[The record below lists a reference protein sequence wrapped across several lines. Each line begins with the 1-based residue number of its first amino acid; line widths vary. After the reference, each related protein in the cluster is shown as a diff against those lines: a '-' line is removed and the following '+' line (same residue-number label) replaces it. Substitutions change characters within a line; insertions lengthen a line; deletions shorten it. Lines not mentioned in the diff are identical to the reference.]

1 LRPVV
6 INCVIWD
13 EPAKTWAKANGHAAA
28 GGIVALRLGLDAL
41 AQYFR
46 L

>member
-1 LRPVV
+1 LRQVV
-6 INCVIWD
+6 VNCVIWD
-13 EPAKTWAKANGHAAA
+13 EPAKVWAKANGHAPA
-28 GGIVALRLGLDAL
+28 GGSVALRLGLDAL